1 MQSLYYKAFNYL
13 ENSKPIHLGIYFSLF
28 LHLMILLFAIGLPD
42 FFKPKKIPIPN
53 VIPIE
58 ILTISDV
65 TSLTSK
71 KENIEIN
78 KESKKIEQK
87 KFTSSENTEIQKID
101 LNEKPKKKVNTNEKK
116 INDTEMIKKP
126 DSKNITLKKKEIT
139 NLIEEKKLNV
149 ESVETLKVNKIKP
162 KLKPKAPEQLKAI
175 SDVVIE
181 NKTKPEIKKD
191 AKIIDKPKP
200 VSKPEPDF
208 NLATMLK
215 DLRNEDISNT
225 SNNNN
230 NEEDKIE
237 QENENENKA
246 NIEVSISEMDL
257 VLQQLRSCFNPRAGT
272 QIIGDEMV
280 KISAKIDREANVRK
294 DTVQILAT
302 NISKSNPYY
311 EAITES
317 AVATL
322 YNPLCSKLKLPLNKY
337 DSWKDLKITIDYSWI
352 KN

>member
-1 MQSLYYKAFNYL
+1 MQSLYYKAFNYI
-13 ENSKPIHLGIYFSLF
+13 ENSKPNHLGIYFSLF
-28 LHLMILLFAIGLPD
+28 LHLIILLFAIGLPD
-42 FFKPKKIPIPN
+42 FFKPKKIPMPQ

-58 ILTISDV
+58 ILNVSDV

-78 KESKKIEQK
+78 KESKKLEQK

-116 INDTEMIKKP
+116 INDIEMIKKP
-126 DSKNITLKKKEIT
+126 ESKNITLKKKEIN

-162 KLKPKAPEQLKAI
+162 KLKPKAPEQIKAI

-237 QENENENKA
+237 QDNENENKA

-322 YNPLCSKLKLPLNKY
+322 YNPLCSKLKLPLDKY
-337 DSWKDLKITIDYSWI
+337 ESWKDLKITIDYSWI